1 MASELRKRILETAD
15 IQSEMVEIPEWGV
28 KVEVRGLTAAER
40 AKLLQRAA
48 DPSGQLRLDR
58 WFADLTIASTF
69 DPETGERVFDPADR
83 DALNSKSGSA
93 VSKIVDVATRLSG
106 LSEDSVEEAK
116 RGFGKAQ
123 NDGSPSS

>member
-1 MASELRKRILETAD
+1 MASELRKRILEASD
-15 IQSEMVEIPEWGV
+15 IESEIVEIPEWGV

-48 DPSGQLRLDR
+48 DPTGQLRLDR

-83 DALNSKSGSA
+83 DALNTKSGSA
-93 VSKIVDVATRLSG
+93 ISRIVDAATRLSG
-106 LSEDSVEEAK
+106 LSEESVEEAK
-116 RGFGKAQ
+116 KGFGQAQ
-123 NDGSPSS
+123 NDDSPSS